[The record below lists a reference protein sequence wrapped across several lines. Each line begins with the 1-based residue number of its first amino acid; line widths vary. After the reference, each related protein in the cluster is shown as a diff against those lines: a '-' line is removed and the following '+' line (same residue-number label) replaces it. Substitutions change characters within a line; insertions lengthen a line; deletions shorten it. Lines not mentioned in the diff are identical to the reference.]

1 MKTSL
6 TLTFPT
12 LAAIALTRGML
23 GAGIG
28 MLASAH
34 VPAHRR
40 RQIGGVLIAI
50 GLLST
55 APLIRRVLQGSRDNE
70 PRQMALRSSR

>member
-1 MKTSL
+1 MKNSL

-12 LAAIALTRGML
+12 LAAIAATRGML

-28 MLASAH
+28 MLASPH

-40 RQIGGVLIAI
+40 RQIGGLLVVI

-55 APLIRRVLQGSRDNE
+55 APLIRRVLQGSRDTE
-70 PRQMALRSSR
+70 PRQMALRQMR

>member
-1 MKTSL
+1 MRKPL
-6 TLTFPT
+6 TVTLPT
-12 LAAIALTRGML
+12 LAAIAATRGML

-34 VPAHRR
+34 VAPDRR
-40 RQIGGVLIAI
+40 RRIGRALVGI

-55 APLIRRVLQGSRDNE
+55 APLLRRVLRGSRDAE
-70 PRQMALRSSR
+70 PRQLPLPPVR